1 MVQMLFLVEL
11 YMPNM
16 FYVDEHYIKKKTAE
30 TCVHVFLIEIL
41 IIYLNKMTMNHDSNP
56 N

>member
-1 MVQMLFLVEL
+1 MLMSIIE
-11 YMPNM
+11 
-16 FYVDEHYIKKKTAE
+16 KKHTAE

-41 IIYLNKMTMNHDSNP
+41 IISLNKMTAMNHDSNP

>member
-16 FYVDEHYIKKKTAE
+16 FYVDEHYKKNTAE
-30 TCVHVFLIEIL
+30 TCVMYFLL
-41 IIYLNKMTMNHDSNP
+41 KWIISLNKMTAMNHDSNP